1 MLLVIRLLR
10 EKSAFSR
17 DVDPRS
23 SDILYDAS

>member
-10 EKSAFSR
+10 EKSAFSGG
-17 DVDPRS
+17 VDPRS